1 MISWPD
7 LCFKFAMIASK
18 RKFIRS
24 VFFHNIRIVS
34 PCNHLRAA
42 RLDFWGAVALVCMFG
57 IAAKLIQ
64 MMLAN

>member
-1 MISWPD
+1 
-7 LCFKFAMIASK
+7 MIASK